1 MKLTLMTAGAL
12 ALTLVG
18 TGCATKKFV
27 TQTMAPVEAR
37 VTSAE
42 GKNVEQ
48 DQALAAQQ
56 KLNQDQGTQLDT
68 LSTDLSRTNERVGD
82 ADAKAT
88 AAGQAAQRA
97 GERAD
102 SAQKSADGARTL
114 AQQGLDRANEV
125 QSSLERKLDAVN
137 KYQMV
142 MSETVLFNV
151 NQFTLDDED
160 KAKLADI
167 AARTQE
173 HPRYVVEIQGF
184 TDKTGSAETNVAL
197 SEKRA
202 DAVTRW
208 LINEHKIPLRNI
220 NSIGSGYALP
230 VADDTT
236 RDGRKMNRRVEIRL
250 YVPEMSS
257 ASQQVAANE

>member
-12 ALTLVG
+12 ALTLAG

-27 TQTMAPVEAR
+27 TQTVSPVEAR
-37 VTSAE
+37 VTTTE

-48 DQALAAQQ
+48 DQALANQQ
-56 KLNQDQGTQLDT
+56 KLNTDQSGQLDT
-68 LSTDLSRTNERVGD
+68 LSTDLSRTSERVGD

-88 AAGQAAQRA
+88 AAGQSAQRA
-97 GERAD
+97 TERAD
-102 SAQKSADGARTL
+102 GAQRAADGARTL

-125 QSSLERKLDAVN
+125 QTSLERKLDAVN
-137 KYQMV
+137 KYQLV

-151 NQFTLDDED
+151 NQYTLDDED

-173 HPRYVVEIQGF
+173 HPRYIIEIQGF

-197 SEKRA
+197 SERRA
-202 DAVTRW
+202 DTVTRF
-208 LINEHKIPLRNI
+208 LINDHKIPLRNI

-230 VADDTT
+230 VADDAT

-250 YVPEMSS
+250 FVPEISS
-257 ASQQVAANE
+257 AGQTVAAN